1 MSHVAGGGVGANRDG
16 CGPRVDGINCEC
28 WSVRGRRKVQAW
40 ISSFGCQTALQT
52 HTKNGWRLAS
62 AFGSRDSVGCYQAK
76 EKVTGTFVIFCMIN
90 HITSWEHAIP
100 DNPEKM
106 TVTAVE
112 FALAAVDLNVSM
124 GTTIPVGAL
133 S

>member
-1 MSHVAGGGVGANRDG
+1 M
-16 CGPRVDGINCEC
+16 
-28 WSVRGRRKVQAW
+28 RGHRKDQAW
-40 ISSFGCQTALQT
+40 IPSLDCQTALRT

-90 HITSWEHAIP
+90 HITSWEHTIP

-112 FALAAVDLNVSM
+112 FAPGAVDLNISM
-124 GTTIPVGAL
+124 GTTTPVGAL

>member
-1 MSHVAGGGVGANRDG
+1 MV
-16 CGPRVDGINCEC
+16 
-28 WSVRGRRKVQAW
+28 
-40 ISSFGCQTALQT
+40 TAKPKHGYQVLAAQQRFKHT
-52 HTKNGWRLAS
+52 HINGWRLAS

-106 TVTAVE
+106 TVAAVE

>member
-1 MSHVAGGGVGANRDG
+1 
-16 CGPRVDGINCEC
+16 
-28 WSVRGRRKVQAW
+28 
-40 ISSFGCQTALQT
+40 
-52 HTKNGWRLAS
+52 
-62 AFGSRDSVGCYQAK
+62 
-76 EKVTGTFVIFCMIN
+76 MIN